1 MQQVFRCLSKSNAAE
16 QSNVQVLKLKVSV
29 GKVNPITLILS
40 IIISGISGIQQ
51 LLCNFA
57 NKQVNKPRSQQ
68 VVNIC
73 KNECSD
79 GKLLMVKL
87 LSRYGAF
94 LCMTVGPLV
103 KATVTTKNL
112 HIIRPNSM
120 KLSCR

>member
-1 MQQVFRCLSKSNAAE
+1 MQQGFRCLSKSNSAE

-29 GKVNPITLILS
+29 RNVNPITLILS
-40 IIISGISGIQQ
+40 IIISGIDIQQ

>member
-29 GKVNPITLILS
+29 RNVNPITLILS
-40 IIISGISGIQQ
+40 IIISGIDIQQ

-79 GKLLMVKL
+79 GKLLMVKI

>member
-29 GKVNPITLILS
+29 RNVNPIRLILS
-40 IIISGISGIQQ
+40 IIISGIDIQQ

>member
-1 MQQVFRCLSKSNAAE
+1 MQQGFRCLSKSNAAE

-29 GKVNPITLILS
+29 RNVNPITLILS
-40 IIISGISGIQQ
+40 IIISGIDIQQ

-103 KATVTTKNL
+103 KATVRTKNL

>member
-29 GKVNPITLILS
+29 RNVNPITLILS
-40 IIISGISGIQQ
+40 IIISGIDIQQ

-73 KNECSD
+73 KDECSD
-79 GKLLMVKL
+79 KKLLMVKL
-87 LSRYGAF
+87 SSRYGAF
-94 LCMTVGPLV
+94 LCMTVIPLV

>member
-1 MQQVFRCLSKSNAAE
+1 MQQGFRCLSKSNAAE

-29 GKVNPITLILS
+29 RNVNPITLILS
-40 IIISGISGIQQ
+40 IIISGIDIQQ

>member
-40 IIISGISGIQQ
+40 IIVSGTDIQQ
-51 LLCNFA
+51 LLYNFA
-57 NKQVNKPRSQQ
+57 NKQVNKPGSHQ

-79 GKLLMVKL
+79 RKLLMVKL
-87 LSRYGAF
+87 SSVYGAF
-94 LCMTVGPLV
+94 LRITVSPLV

-112 HIIRPNSM
+112 HIIRPNST

>member
-1 MQQVFRCLSKSNAAE
+1 MQQGFRCLSKSNAAE

-29 GKVNPITLILS
+29 RNVNPITLILS
-40 IIISGISGIQQ
+40 IIISGIDIQQ

-103 KATVTTKNL
+103 KTTVTTKNL

>member
-16 QSNVQVLKLKVSV
+16 QVNFQVLKLKVSV
-29 GKVNPITLILS
+29 RNVNPITLILS
-40 IIISGISGIQQ
+40 IIVSGTDIQQ
-51 LLCNFA
+51 LLYNFA
-57 NKQVNKPRSQQ
+57 NKQVNKPGSHQ

-79 GKLLMVKL
+79 RKLLMVKL
-87 LSRYGAF
+87 SSVYGAF
-94 LCMTVGPLV
+94 LRITVSPLV

-112 HIIRPNSM
+112 HIIRPNST

>member
-16 QSNVQVLKLKVSV
+16 QSNVQVLKLKVSL

-40 IIISGISGIQQ
+40 IIISGIDIQQ

-73 KNECSD
+73 KDECSD
-79 GKLLMVKL
+79 KKLLMVKL
-87 LSRYGAF
+87 SSRYGAF
-94 LCMTVGPLV
+94 LCMTVTPLV
-103 KATVTTKNL
+103 KATVTAKNL